1 MLYNRVNHI
10 LRPISFNASLPD
22 DGPGPALR
30 GRNLNPLDAD
40 TLAVPQPENRRGS
53 ARRRRRLT
61 RAGAGW
67 RWESHM
73 RLSLDLGL
81 HLKVAPTDDA
91 PEDEGLPALPGAQEP
106 FWDELVQRANRTNKA
121 LWLPEA
127 RARAFLRPAMLQVSA
142 PRLIPKGGSHWSY
155 FEPDGATR
163 VTHWDPVSI
172 VCETPG
178 ATIYYEV
185 DEGWEDWEW
194 QREDEMLP
202 HRFRWKRYTGPFCLP
217 GPSNRRYEGPQRV
230 RVQCV
235 AYKEGM
241 LPSAELSREY
251 HTVVD
256 NRAKSFLLLEREYA
270 GKTQQVACTSPSPPP
285 VPAPRPPLPGGH
297 VSPRLPCVRRA
308 SSAAVRASSAWRRG
322 EARPRGH

>member
-1 MLYNRVNHI
+1 M
-10 LRPISFNASLPD
+10 
-22 DGPGPALR
+22 
-30 GRNLNPLDAD
+30 
-40 TLAVPQPENRRGS
+40 
-53 ARRRRRLT
+53 
-61 RAGAGW
+61 
-67 RWESHM
+67 
-73 RLSLDLGL
+73 
-81 HLKVAPTDDA
+81 
-91 PEDEGLPALPGAQEP
+91 
-106 FWDELVQRANRTNKA
+106 
-121 LWLPEA
+121 
-127 RARAFLRPAMLQVSA
+127 
-142 PRLIPKGGSHWSY
+142 
-155 FEPDGATR
+155 
-163 VTHWDPVSI
+163 THWDPVSI

-202 HRFRWKRYTGPFCLP
+202 HRFRWKLYNGPFCLP

-270 GKTQQVACTSPSPPP
+270 GKTQQVACPPPRPPP
-285 VPAPRPPLPGGH
+285 VPAPRPPLPGG
-297 VSPRLPCVRRA
+297 SLAPRLPCVRRA
-308 SSAAVRASSAWRRG
+308 SSAAVRVCSARG
-322 EARPRGH
+322 REEARPRGH